1 MDFKEWQE
9 INDGLCMSSR
19 EYAEAAWN
27 ASREQAINECVEVVA
42 ELVEAIDASIPP
54 DNQGYVYELSDDYIA
69 INISNDI
76 ANKLKDLK

>member
-1 MDFKEWQE
+1 
-9 INDGLCMSSR
+9 MSSR

>member
-27 ASREQAINECVEVVA
+27 ASREQAMNECVEVV
-42 ELVEAIDASIPP
+42 EKEYIGVSE
-54 DNQGYVYELSDDYIA
+54 QYEQDGFDL
-69 INISNDI
+69 
-76 ANKLKDLK
+76 ANKLKDLKLVI